1 MANTNLTSTRA
12 ILAIAVGAALF
23 GMAALW
29 LGSEGRSTGMSAAQL
44 RAAFWGDDLI
54 AARAALAEA
63 L

>member
-1 MANTNLTSTRA
+1 MANANLTSTRT
-12 ILAIAVGAALF
+12 IIAIAVGAALF
-23 GMAALW
+23 GMVALA
-29 LGSEGRSTGMSAAQL
+29 LGTQGHATAMSPAQL